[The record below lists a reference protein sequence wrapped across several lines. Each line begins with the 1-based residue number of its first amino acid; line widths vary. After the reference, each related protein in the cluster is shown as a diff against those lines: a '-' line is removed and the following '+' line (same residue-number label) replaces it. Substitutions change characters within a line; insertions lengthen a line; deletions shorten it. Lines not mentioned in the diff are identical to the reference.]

1 MMHGPVNI
9 RSLYSIEVL
18 ILTMETTRENLGI
31 VRNFISTNPYPFNA
45 SLAELYVNAIL
56 TTRVTNFFLK

>member
-1 MMHGPVNI
+1 
-9 RSLYSIEVL
+9 
-18 ILTMETTRENLGI
+18 METTRENLGI

-45 SLAELYVNAIL
+45 SLGELYVNAIL